1 VSAED
6 RPNEIVAELKK
17 AAVLMGIFDS
27 EVSWKMNKHTERLEI
42 SFMAGKREIM
52 ADFHKMEVPFLLQG
66 DIAEMILRTWITEI
80 LVEVRS
86 K

>member
-17 AAVLMGIFDS
+17 AADLMGVFDH
-27 EVSWKMNKHTERLEI
+27 EVSWKMNKDTERLEI

-52 ADFHKMEVPFLLQG
+52 ADFHKMEVVLLLQA
-66 DIAEMILRTWITEI
+66 DIAEMILRSWITEI
-80 LVEVRS
+80 LIEVRG
-86 K
+86 